1 MQDWTLEGKLKD
13 TNSKIFEQNKEIE
26 IITKK
31 LRVLQ
36 ERDTKITDLENK
48 LEWWIRNIEKIKSEK
63 QTELADMKCE
73 KCSFIVEN

>member
-1 MQDWTLEGKLKD
+1 MRKLRHQRE
-13 TNSKIFEQNKEIE
+13 KIFEQNKEIE

-48 LEWWIRNIEKIKSEK
+48 LE
-63 QTELADMKCE
+63 L
-73 KCSFIVEN
+73 